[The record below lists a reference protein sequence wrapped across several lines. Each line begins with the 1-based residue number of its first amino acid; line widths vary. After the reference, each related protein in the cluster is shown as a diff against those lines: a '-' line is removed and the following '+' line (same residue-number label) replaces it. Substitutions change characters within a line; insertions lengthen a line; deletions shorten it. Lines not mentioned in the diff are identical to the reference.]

1 LKKYSPTIY
10 YNTVY
15 IFKEKKDFKM
25 DLYQN
30 EVANVVE
37 LLKEVQIIPVL
48 AIEKV
53 EDGIKVCE
61 ILNNCGLKA
70 AEITFRTAA
79 AEEIIREASKQFPE
93 LLIGAGT
100 ILNVDDLHTAFE
112 AGARFG
118 VAPGFNP
125 TVVKAAVKS
134 GYAFFP
140 GISCPS
146 HVEQAYE
153 LGVKVMKFFPAEAA
167 GGLPMLKSIIAPYR
181 HLGIQFM
188 PTGGIKPDNVMNY
201 LEIPEVIG
209 AGGTWLATTAEM
221 SNGDWDKIEEK
232 INAAVKMI

>member
-1 LKKYSPTIY
+1 M
-10 YNTVY
+10 
-15 IFKEKKDFKM
+15 DF
-25 DLYQN
+25 YQS
-30 EVANVVE
+30 EVSSVVR
-37 LLKEVQIIPVL
+37 LLQDVKIIPVL
-48 AIEKV
+48 AIESV
-53 EDGIKVCE
+53 RDGIKICE
-61 ILNNCGLKA
+61 LLDKCGLKA

-93 LLIGAGT
+93 MLIGAGT
-100 ILNVDDLHTAFE
+100 VLTVEDLHSAFE
-112 AGARFG
+112 AGAKFA

-125 TVVKAAVKS
+125 TVVKTAVKS

-167 GGLPMLKSIIAPYR
+167 GGVPMLKSIIAPYR

-188 PTGGIKPDNVMNY
+188 PTGGLKPANIMNY

-221 SNGDWDKIEEK
+221 NNGEWDVIAEK
-232 INAAVKMI
+232 INAAVRMIKG

>member
-1 LKKYSPTIY
+1 M
-10 YNTVY
+10 
-15 IFKEKKDFKM
+15 DF
-25 DLYQN
+25 YQS
-30 EVANVVE
+30 EVASVVT
-37 LLKEVQIIPVL
+37 LLKDVKIIPVL
-48 AIEKV
+48 AIEKL
-53 EDGIKVCE
+53 EDGIKICE
-61 ILNNCGLKA
+61 MLNRCGLKA

-79 AEEIIREASKQFPE
+79 AEDIIREASRLFPE
-93 LLIGAGT
+93 MLIGAGT
-100 ILNVDDLHTAFE
+100 ILNTKDLHTAFE
-112 AGARFG
+112 AGAKFG

-167 GGLPMLKSIIAPYR
+167 GGIPMLKSIIAPYR

-188 PTGGIKPDNVMNY
+188 PTGGVKPANIKNY
-201 LEIPEVIG
+201 LELPEVLG

-221 SNGDWDKIEEK
+221 SDGEWDKIEEK
-232 INAAVKMI
+232 INAALELLK